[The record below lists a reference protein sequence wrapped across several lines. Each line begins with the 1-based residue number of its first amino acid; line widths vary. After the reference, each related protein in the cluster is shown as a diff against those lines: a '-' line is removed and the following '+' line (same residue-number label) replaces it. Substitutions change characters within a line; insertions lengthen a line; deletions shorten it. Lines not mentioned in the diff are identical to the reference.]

1 MKFNPLV
8 LALMVGLTFS
18 AVAVVPPAEQ
28 LLPADTLGV
37 LSVPDWSKVVAAR
50 KDSALMQLW
59 NEPAMRPLKEKF
71 LARFAK
77 EVIEPL
83 ERQLGVKLT
92 NYADLVQGQFT
103 LAVTQNGWTGSPDP
117 APGFILILDTREKAE
132 QLKTQLADLKKKLT
146 DSGEKVRTDKIR
158 DVEFTTLKVDMD
170 TLGKSIEKKASA
182 GGDAATEKKEA
193 APDAKDEDQKPGQK
207 VELSFGQAGSLL
219 LVGTSVKDIEKVL
232 VRLAGGS
239 SPCLAEQPA
248 FDANQKAYFRDALC
262 FGWVNF
268 APLTAIINKSVAEA
282 AGRDP
287 NPNPLAPKPEK
298 ILAAVGLN
306 GLQTIALGVK
316 QTGEGGFVDF
326 FLGVPEDKRAG
337 LFKMLTPD
345 VKDANPPAFVP
356 SDAVQFNRCR
366 LDGQKFWSS
375 FETMFNDISPG
386 MLGFWLAQIE
396 TALKEKDPS
405 FDFRKNLVGNLGNDI
420 ITYQKAPRGAT
431 LAELNAPPSLFLLGS
446 AKAEA
451 LLGTIRA
458 VMGLARAQFGG
469 GDFKE
474 REFLGRK
481 IYSIPLPQMPGAE
494 DPKVPTLHLAASGGY
509 VAITTDAA
517 MVEEYLRSSETKSK
531 PLAETAGMI
540 DAAQKVGGTANGLF
554 GYQNDVEIIRTLFN
568 VAKNDSD
575 VLTKALSVGPVG
587 LSPAM
592 DGDNVK
598 AWIDLSLLP
607 PFESVSKYFN
617 MTVFA
622 GKTGAD
628 GFALKVFCPVPP
640 QMKQ

>member
-1 MKFNPLV
+1 MKFNTLF
-8 LALMVGLTFS
+8 LALMAGLTFS
-18 AVAVVPPAEQ
+18 AVAAVPPAEQ

-37 LSVPDWSKVVAAR
+37 LSAPDWSKVVAAR

-59 NEPAMRPLKEKF
+59 NEPAIRPLKDKF
-71 LARFAK
+71 LAKLATD
-77 EVIEPL
+77 VIEPL
-83 ERQLGVKLT
+83 ERQLGVRLT
-92 NYADLVQGQFT
+92 NYADLVQGQLT
-103 LAVTQNGWTGSPDP
+103 LAVTQNGWTGSQDP
-117 APGFILILDTREKAE
+117 MPGFLLILDTREKGE

-158 DVEFTTLKVDMD
+158 DVEFTTLKVDLD
-170 TLGKSIEKKASA
+170 TLGKSIEKKAAA
-182 GGDAATEKKEA
+182 GGNAATEKKEA
-193 APDAKDEDQKPGQK
+193 TPEAKDEAQKPGQK
-207 VELSFGQAGSLL
+207 VDLSFGQAGSLL
-219 LVGTSVKDIEKVL
+219 LVGTSAKDLEKVL
-232 VRLAGGS
+232 ARLAGGS
-239 SPCLAEQPA
+239 APCLAEQSA
-248 FDANQKAYFRDALC
+248 FDANQKACFRDALS

-268 APLTAIINKSVAEA
+268 APLATIINKAATEA

-287 NPNPLAPKPEK
+287 NPNPLAPRPEK

-306 GLQTIALGVK
+306 GLQTIAFGVR
-316 QTGEGGFVDF
+316 QTIEGGFVDF
-326 FLGVPEDKRAG
+326 FLGVPEDKRTG
-337 LFKMLTPD
+337 LFKMLIPD
-345 VKDANPPAFVP
+345 VKDASPPPFVP

-375 FETMFNDISPG
+375 FEAMFNDVAPG

-396 TALKEKDPS
+396 TALKEKDPG

-420 ITYQKAPRGAT
+420 VTYQKAPRGTT
-431 LAELNAPPSLFLLGS
+431 LEELNAPPSLFLLGS

-451 LLGTIRA
+451 LLQAIRSVIA
-458 VMGLARAQFGG
+458 LAGAQLGG

-494 DPKVPTLHLAASGGY
+494 NPKVPTLHLAASGGY
-509 VAITTDAA
+509 LAITTDAA

-531 PLAETAGMI
+531 PLADTAGMI
-540 DAAQKVGGTANGLF
+540 DAAQKVGGAANGLF
-554 GYQNDVEIIRTLFN
+554 GYQNDLEVIRTLFS
-568 VAKNDSD
+568 VAKNDLD

-598 AWIDLSLLP
+598 AWFDLSLLP

-617 MTVFA
+617 MTVFS

-628 GFALKVFCPVPP
+628 GFTLKVFSPMPP
-640 QMKQ
+640 QMKR